1 MTEDGPKI
9 SGLRQRISEIQAT
22 KQKKKKERQML
33 GTTQMQAL
41 RRTLLQFPGSIFRR
55 EVLYH
60 IYVCI
65 LYICIY
71 IYYVRRVKNIRS
83 NIIWIIGMLEMSSI
97 R

>member
-1 MTEDGPKI
+1 
-9 SGLRQRISEIQAT
+9 
-22 KQKKKKERQML
+22 ML